1 MAVGDSTVVLQSIN
15 RMFDRLSAE
24 KRERRQEALQMMQF
38 GLQERKLSM
47 MEEVRDLQMQ
57 QSKMQMAAFVV
68 GDMEKQTNV
77 QKVRVAD
84 SFLSETRFLD
94 FYNPDNPDW
103 AVDFTKALKGEY
115 KEGMLGEK
123 QGWNFSDRNSSLIAS
138 SLIQAQAGNPDAVL
152 SLIDKANR
160 AYLTAEGGQSLSAE
174 DANLLTGF
182 TNMGVFR
189 VCQDEKGKTFVEKSP
204 EWASLM
210 ASTNNVLANESK
222 ISRERA
228 GIQTGDYKI
237 KEELSFLEYESLPDV
252 DQSLNEVDL
261 QLLADRFL
269 KKEGDDPPVTQAES
283 DVSSAETSIDE
294 TSDRLLTSR
303 GTLATKQSQYNDL
316 LYQKEQQG
324 FGGLEADLQILSND
338 IIAIKDS
345 IRANQSQLTLYE
357 RDRIESMEKLDLE
370 QRGVDPTPENIETL
384 RKIKQAEEE
393 GRTELRESMTV
404 EGLSKMATD
413 WFMQRNQ
420 TPR

>member
-1 MAVGDSTVVLQSIN
+1 MALSDSTVVLQSIN
-15 RMFDRLSAE
+15 RMFDRISAE

-57 QSKMQMAAFVV
+57 QSKMQMAMIGVS
-68 GDMEKQTNV
+68 DMEKMNNV
-77 QKVRVAD
+77 QKAKIANE
-84 SFLSETRFLD
+84 FLVSSRFLD

-160 AYLTAEGGQSLSAE
+160 AYLTAEGGRSLSAE

-189 VCQDEKGKTFVEKSP
+189 VGQDEKGKTFVEKSP

-210 ASTNNVLANESK
+210 ASTNNVLSNESK

-228 GIQTGDYKI
+228 GIQTGDFEI
-237 KEELSFLEYESLPDV
+237 KEELSFLQHESLPDV
-252 DQSLNEVDL
+252 EKSLNEVEIQ
-261 QLLADRFL
+261 QLLEAQMRKTYEDL
-269 KKEGDDPPVTQAES
+269 GDDVPVKTEAEIERENAQS
-283 DVSSAETSIDE
+283 NIDDISTRIEQKEDRVSTSQVKFNQMQSFKDQGFAIDE
-294 TSDRLLTSR
+294 AELQQL
-303 GTLATKQSQYNDL
+303 SQ
-316 LYQKEQQG
+316 E
-324 FGGLEADLQILSND
+324 
-338 IIAIKDS
+338 IAEIKDS
-345 IRANQSQLTLYE
+345 INVERGNLKTSNDERTLAANKLMLE
-357 RDRIESMEKLDLE
+357 RQNIPITEENLMLLSEKLRKQQESSDISK
-370 QRGVDPTPENIETL
+370 NINRLMLT
-384 RKIKQAEEE
+384 
-393 GRTELRESMTV
+393 GGM
-404 EGLSKMATD
+404 
-413 WFMQRNQ
+413 
-420 TPR
+420 

>member
-57 QSKMQMAAFVV
+57 QSKMQMAMIGVS
-68 GDMEKQTNV
+68 DMEKMNNV
-77 QKVRVAD
+77 QKAKIANE
-84 SFLSETRFLD
+84 FLVSSRFLD

-160 AYLTAEGGQSLSAE
+160 AYLTAEGGRSLSAE

-189 VCQDEKGKTFVEKSP
+189 VGQDEKGKTFVEKSP

-210 ASTNNVLANESK
+210 ASTNNVLSNESK

-228 GIQTGDYKI
+228 GIQTGDFEI
-237 KEELSFLEYESLPDV
+237 KEELSFLQHESLPDV
-252 DQSLNEVDL
+252 EKSLNEVEIQ
-261 QLLADRFL
+261 QLLEAQMRKTYEDL
-269 KKEGDDPPVTQAES
+269 GDDVPVKTEAEIERENAQS
-283 DVSSAETSIDE
+283 NIDDISTRIEQKEDRVSTSQVKFNQMQSFKDQGFAIDE
-294 TSDRLLTSR
+294 SELQQL
-303 GTLATKQSQYNDL
+303 SQ
-316 LYQKEQQG
+316 E
-324 FGGLEADLQILSND
+324 
-338 IIAIKDS
+338 IAEIKDS
-345 IRANQSQLTLYE
+345 INVERGNLKTSNDERTLAANKLMLE
-357 RDRIESMEKLDLE
+357 RQNIPITEENLMLLSEKLRKQQESSDISK
-370 QRGVDPTPENIETL
+370 NINRLMLT
-384 RKIKQAEEE
+384 
-393 GRTELRESMTV
+393 GGM
-404 EGLSKMATD
+404 
-413 WFMQRNQ
+413 
-420 TPR
+420 

>member
-57 QSKMQMAAFVV
+57 QSKMQMAMISVS
-68 GDMEKQTNV
+68 DMEKMNNV
-77 QKVRVAD
+77 EKAKIANE
-84 SFLSETRFLD
+84 FLVSSRFLD

-103 AVDFTKALKGEY
+103 AVDFTDALKGEY
-115 KEGMLGEK
+115 KKGMLGEK

-189 VCQDEKGKTFVEKSP
+189 VGQDEKGKTFVEKSP

-210 ASTNNVLANESK
+210 ASTNNVLSNESK

-228 GIQTGDYKI
+228 GIQTGDFEI
-237 KEELSFLEYESLPDV
+237 KEELSFLQHESLPDV

>member
-15 RMFDRLSAE
+15 RMFDRISAE

-57 QSKMQMAAFVV
+57 QSKMQMAMIGVS
-68 GDMEKQTNV
+68 DMEKMNNV
-77 QKVRVAD
+77 QKAKIANE
-84 SFLSETRFLD
+84 FLVSSRFLD

-160 AYLTAEGGQSLSAE
+160 AYLTAEGGRSLSAE

-189 VCQDEKGKTFVEKSP
+189 VGQDEKGKTFVEKSP

-210 ASTNNVLANESK
+210 ASTNNVLSNESK

-228 GIQTGDYKI
+228 GIQTGDFEI
-237 KEELSFLEYESLPDV
+237 KEELSFLQHESLPDV
-252 DQSLNEVDL
+252 EKSLNEVEIQ
-261 QLLADRFL
+261 QLLEAQMRKTYEDL
-269 KKEGDDPPVTQAES
+269 GDDVPVKTEAEIERENAQS
-283 DVSSAETSIDE
+283 NIDDISTRIEQKEDRVSTSQVKFNQMQSFKDQGFAIDE
-294 TSDRLLTSR
+294 SELQQL
-303 GTLATKQSQYNDL
+303 SQ
-316 LYQKEQQG
+316 E
-324 FGGLEADLQILSND
+324 
-338 IIAIKDS
+338 IAEIKDS
-345 IRANQSQLTLYE
+345 INVERGNLKTSNDERTLAANKLMLE
-357 RDRIESMEKLDLE
+357 RQNIPITEENLMLLSEKLRKQQESSDISK
-370 QRGVDPTPENIETL
+370 NINRLMLT
-384 RKIKQAEEE
+384 
-393 GRTELRESMTV
+393 GGM
-404 EGLSKMATD
+404 
-413 WFMQRNQ
+413 
-420 TPR
+420 

>member
-15 RMFDRLSAE
+15 RMFDRISAE

-57 QSKMQMAAFVV
+57 QSKMQMAMIGVS
-68 GDMEKQTNV
+68 DMEKMNNV
-77 QKVRVAD
+77 QKAKIANE
-84 SFLSETRFLD
+84 FLVSSRFLD

-160 AYLTAEGGQSLSAE
+160 AYLTAEGGRSLSAE

-189 VCQDEKGKTFVEKSP
+189 VGQDEKGKTFVEKSP

-210 ASTNNVLANESK
+210 ASTNNVLSNESK

-228 GIQTGDYKI
+228 GIQTGDFEI
-237 KEELSFLEYESLPDV
+237 KEELSFLQHESLPDV
-252 DQSLNEVDL
+252 EKSLNEVEIQ
-261 QLLADRFL
+261 QLLEAQMRKTYEDL
-269 KKEGDDPPVTQAES
+269 GDDVPVKTEAEIERENAQS
-283 DVSSAETSIDE
+283 NIDDISTRIEQKEDRVSTSQVKFNQMQSFKDQGFAIDE
-294 TSDRLLTSR
+294 AELQQL
-303 GTLATKQSQYNDL
+303 SQ
-316 LYQKEQQG
+316 E
-324 FGGLEADLQILSND
+324 
-338 IIAIKDS
+338 IAEIKDS
-345 IRANQSQLTLYE
+345 INVERGNLKTSNDERTLAANKLMLE
-357 RDRIESMEKLDLE
+357 RQNIPITEENLMLLSEKLRKQQESSDISK
-370 QRGVDPTPENIETL
+370 NINRLMLT
-384 RKIKQAEEE
+384 
-393 GRTELRESMTV
+393 GGM
-404 EGLSKMATD
+404 
-413 WFMQRNQ
+413 
-420 TPR
+420 

>member
-57 QSKMQMAAFVV
+57 QSKMQMAMYNVA
-68 GDMEKQTNV
+68 DMEKMNNV
-77 QKVRVAD
+77 QKAKIANE
-84 SFLSETRFLD
+84 FLVSSRFLD

-160 AYLTAEGGQSLSAE
+160 AYLTAEGGRSLSAE

-189 VCQDEKGKTFVEKSP
+189 VGQDEKGKTFVEKSP

-228 GIQTGDYKI
+228 GIQTGDFDI
-237 KEELSFLEYESLPDV
+237 KEELSFLQHESLPDV
-252 DQSLNEVDL
+252 ERSLNEVEIQ
-261 QLLADRFL
+261 QLLEAQMRETYQDLGDEVPVKSEAEIERENAQSNIDDISTRIEQKEDR
-269 KKEGDDPPVTQAES
+269 
-283 DVSSAETSIDE
+283 VSTSQVKFNQMQSFKDQGFAIDE
-294 TSDRLLTSR
+294 SELQQL
-303 GTLATKQSQYNDL
+303 SQ
-316 LYQKEQQG
+316 E
-324 FGGLEADLQILSND
+324 
-338 IIAIKDS
+338 IAEIKDS
-345 IRANQSQLTLYE
+345 INVERGNLKTSNDERTLAANKLMLE
-357 RDRIESMEKLDLE
+357 RQNIPITEENLMLLSEKLRKQQESSDISK
-370 QRGVDPTPENIETL
+370 NINRLMLT
-384 RKIKQAEEE
+384 
-393 GRTELRESMTV
+393 GGM
-404 EGLSKMATD
+404 
-413 WFMQRNQ
+413 
-420 TPR
+420 